1 MEQTINVLFV
11 VNKDILRKIVKK
23 TNLGKQ
29 KVMVVKIYGGVNIVK
44 KNLQTNKNVN
54 ITKNIVIIVIQNII
68 NMKVKAKKNMKV
80 MMVVVLDV
88 VEKGTLHHLVM
99 RQEI

>member
-1 MEQTINVLFV
+1 MNI
-11 VNKDILRKIVKK
+11 KKGILRKIVKK
-23 TNLGKQ
+23 MNLGKQ

-44 KNLQTNKNVN
+44 KNLQTKKNVN

-80 MMVVVLDV
+80 MMIVVLDV